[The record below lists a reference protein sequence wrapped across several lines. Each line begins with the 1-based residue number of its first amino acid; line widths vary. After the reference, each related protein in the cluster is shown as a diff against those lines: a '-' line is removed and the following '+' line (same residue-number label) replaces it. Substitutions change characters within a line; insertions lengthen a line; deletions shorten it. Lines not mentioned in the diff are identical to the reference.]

1 MNNWIRTIIFALAAS
16 ASIGVAP
23 VAPPISWAQD
33 SSSHSLSATM
43 CESSKGMAQ
52 HDIEESVEAVGRGDY
67 DDAAF
72 WSESAAEEAREAKK
86 WCAEAAAEMRP
97 PVKIVV
103 APKGGIATPPVTT
116 RPVVKVAPVTVAAAK
131 AVG

>member
-1 MNNWIRTIIFALAAS
+1 MNTKLRAIIYTLAAS

-23 VAPPISWAQD
+23 VAPSVSQAQD

-67 DDAAF
+67 DAAAF
-72 WSESAAEEAREAKK
+72 WSNAASEESQDAKK
-86 WCAEAAAEMRP
+86 WCAEAATEDHSP
-97 PVKIVV
+97 TKTVV
-103 APKGGIATPPVTT
+103 VPGGIITTPPVTAE
-116 RPVVKVAPVTVAAAK
+116 PVVKVTLPLAALR
-131 AVG
+131 